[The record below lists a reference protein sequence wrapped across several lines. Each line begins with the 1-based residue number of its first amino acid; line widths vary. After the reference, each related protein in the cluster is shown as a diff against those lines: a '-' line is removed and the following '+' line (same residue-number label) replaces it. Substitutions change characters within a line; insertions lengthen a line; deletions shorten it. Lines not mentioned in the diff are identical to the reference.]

1 MKNILSVGLGIL
13 MFIGIEALCFLL
25 TAGMV
30 WVGCYALGLLG
41 IYSIEFSWQL
51 AFGIWLL
58 LAVIKFVYKTITGST
73 KTKIEKD

>member
-1 MKNILSVGLGIL
+1 MRNIIVVGLGVL
-13 MFIGIEALCFLL
+13 MFIGIEALGFLL

-41 IYSIEFSWQL
+41 ICSIEFSWQL

-58 LAVIKFVYKTITGST
+58 LAVIKFFYKIITGST
-73 KTKIEKD
+73 AKEKD